1 MIYVYVVRFHANK
14 QRMFSA
20 WLMCFVLQLFA
31 HHDLKQLRFQ
41 RLISPTS
48 WRKKGVFYKVSQQYG
63 ILPMG

>member
-1 MIYVYVVRFHANK
+1 
-14 QRMFSA
+14 MFSA

-48 WRKKGVFYKVSQQYG
+48 WKKSVFYKVSQQYG